1 MSRESLVARGAARQL
16 KYLPP
21 IHLQTGMQ
29 TAADAVDGGGGARAG
44 AADWPSPSSP
54 LALPQQLGMDAV
66 PWDGAGE
73 GRGGDRGAAQGGAAA
88 PVAAAAAA
96 AVAQG
101 GAAAV
106 ADGDVAAVADGDVAA
121 DGEAPSWF
129 RRPRLPRA
137 QRAML
142 ARRMM
147 ALTKAIIG

>member
-16 KYLPP
+16 NCLPP

-29 TAADAVDGGGGARAG
+29 TAADVVDGGGGARAN

-66 PWDGAGE
+66 RWDGAGE

>member
-1 MSRESLVARGAARQL
+1 
-16 KYLPP
+16 
-21 IHLQTGMQ
+21 MQ

-44 AADWPSPSSP
+44 AADWPAPSSP

-66 PWDGAGE
+66 RWDGADE

-88 PVAAAAAA
+88 PAAAAA

>member
-1 MSRESLVARGAARQL
+1 
-16 KYLPP
+16 
-21 IHLQTGMQ
+21 MQ
-29 TAADAVDGGGGARAG
+29 TAADVVGGGGGARAG
-44 AADWPSPSSP
+44 AADWPAPSSP

-66 PWDGAGE
+66 RWDGVGE

-88 PVAAAAAA
+88 PVAAATAA

-101 GAAAV
+101 GA
-106 ADGDVAAVADGDVAA
+106 AAVADGDVAA